1 MENDRR
7 TGESPLTLDPENIQG
22 GGFHFAEPPRREPI
36 PMPSAPKGYQA
47 GSIDE
52 TMLTEEEK
60 QMVDQF
66 AEEINIADSRQV
78 LSYGAAAQRN
88 ISDFSVAIL
97 NKVKT
102 RDLGE
107 VGDALKELTVS
118 LNASVEPEKKGFAGL
133 FRKARRNIDSIKAN
147 YAKAET
153 NVQQIERDL
162 ESHQVVLMQDV
173 SMFDQMYEL
182 NTKYYRELTMYIIA
196 GKKALHKAKE
206 QHLAFFREKADRT
219 QLQEDVQAYND
230 YLSLCNRFDKKLH
243 DLELTRSITMQS
255 APQIRMIQNNAEEML
270 EKIQSSIIN
279 TIPLWRNQMV
289 LSLGIEHSRRAV
301 AAQNAVT
308 ETTNHLLEMNA
319 AMLKQATVDT
329 AKETEKSIVD
339 IDTLKRCNRELITSI
354 NEVVKIHEQGAK
366 QRQQAQE
373 ELLKIEQE
381 LKQAMLEAGSRK

>member
-1 MENDRR
+1 
-7 TGESPLTLDPENIQG
+7 
-22 GGFHFAEPPRREPI
+22 
-36 PMPSAPKGYQA
+36 MPSAPKGYQA

-219 QLQEDVQAYND
+219 QLHEDVQAYND